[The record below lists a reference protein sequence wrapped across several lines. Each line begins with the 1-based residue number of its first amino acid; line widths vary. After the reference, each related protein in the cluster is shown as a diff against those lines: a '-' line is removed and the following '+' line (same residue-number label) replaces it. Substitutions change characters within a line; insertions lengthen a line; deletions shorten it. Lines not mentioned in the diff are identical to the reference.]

1 MGHSAPSRN
10 RKARF
15 AGKRPVTEDEGAR
28 FHLIGSGVMKS
39 ACAMRCCA
47 LLLWSM
53 SSVAQ
58 QHPTCAGPQLGTWAL
73 LSMETEDLETGQKHN
88 LLGAHPSGSLSYGP
102 DCRMSAIL
110 VKESRKGPAALV
122 ATDPESIEL
131 YRGLIAYAGSYSID
145 GYKITHHIEASW
157 NQAWTGATQVSQF
170 NIDGRS
176 LYIRTGPSKS
186 PMTGRQ
192 SSTVFIWTRVE

>member
-1 MGHSAPSRN
+1 
-10 RKARF
+10 
-15 AGKRPVTEDEGAR
+15 
-28 FHLIGSGVMKS
+28 MKS
-39 ACAMRCCA
+39 ACAMRYCA
-47 LLLWSM
+47 FLLWSV

-58 QHPTCAGPQLGTWAL
+58 QHPTCVGPLLGTWVL
-73 LSMETEDLETGQKHN
+73 LSMETEDLETSQKHN
-88 LLGAHPSGSLSYGP
+88 LLGAHPSGYLSYGP

-110 VKESRKGPAALV
+110 VKESRVRPVALV

-131 YRGLIAYAGSYSID
+131 YRGLIAYAGSYEID
-145 GYKITHHIEASW
+145 GYTITHHIEASW
-157 NQAWTGATQVSQF
+157 NQAWTGSTQVSQF
-170 NIDGRS
+170 NIDGKS